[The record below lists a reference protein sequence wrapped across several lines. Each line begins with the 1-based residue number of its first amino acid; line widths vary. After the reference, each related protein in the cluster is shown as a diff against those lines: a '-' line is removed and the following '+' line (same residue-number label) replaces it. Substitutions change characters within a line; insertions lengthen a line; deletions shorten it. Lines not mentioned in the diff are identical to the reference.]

1 MWRGKGEG
9 PKHKKAM
16 KLSEH
21 FTLEEMT
28 YSDTARSYGIPNTPG
43 PKERL
48 ALANLCQKILE
59 PVRQKFGHPIT
70 VTSGYRSE
78 QLNRAVGGVRNSQH
92 KTGDAADIVCR
103 SVPNVA
109 LFRLM
114 EQMVHSGEIEVG
126 QLIWEGGTAG
136 NPAWIHVS
144 NPRPGKKNGEVVFLH
159 E

>member
-1 MWRGKGEG
+1 
-9 PKHKKAM
+9 M

-21 FTLEEMT
+21 FSLEEMT
-28 YSDTARSYGIPNTPG
+28 WSDTARSNGIPNTPG

-59 PVRQKFGHPIT
+59 PVRKKFGLPIT

-78 QLNRAVGGVRNSQH
+78 ALNRAVGGSRTSQH
-92 KTGDAADIVCR
+92 MTGDAADIVCR
-103 SVPNVA
+103 STTNTA

-114 EQMVHSGEIEVG
+114 EQMVKNGEIEVG

-136 NPAWIHVS
+136 TPAWIHVS
-144 NPRPGKKNGEVVFLH
+144 NPREGKKNGQVLYMF
-159 E
+159 

>member
-1 MWRGKGEG
+1 MKLETRKE
-9 PKHKKAM
+9 M

-28 YSDTARSYGIPNTPG
+28 ASTTVEKKGIENVPDG
-43 PKERL
+43 KAKM

-92 KTGDAADIVCR
+92 LTGDAADIVCR
-103 SVPNVA
+103 ALPNAA

-114 EQMVHSGEIEVG
+114 EQMVKSGEIEVG

>member
-1 MWRGKGEG
+1 
-9 PKHKKAM
+9 M

-21 FTLEEMT
+21 FSLEEMV
-28 YSDTARSYGIPNTPG
+28 YSDTARSNGIPNAPG

-59 PVRQKFGHPIT
+59 PVRERFGLPIT

-78 QLNRAVGGVRNSQH
+78 ALNRAVGGSRTSQH
-92 KTGDAADIVCR
+92 MTGDAADIVCR
-103 SVPNVA
+103 STTNST

-114 EQMVHSGEIEVG
+114 EKMVENGEINVG

-136 NPAWIHVS
+136 TPAWIHVS
-144 NPRPGKKNGEVVFLH
+144 NPRPGKKNGEVLYMF
-159 E
+159 

>member
-1 MWRGKGEG
+1 MKLETRKE
-9 PKHKKAM
+9 M

-28 YSDTARSYGIPNTPG
+28 ASTTAEKKGIENVPDG
-43 PKERL
+43 KAKM

-59 PVRQKFGHPIT
+59 PVRQKFGYPIT

-92 KTGDAADIVCR
+92 LTGDAADIVCR
-103 SVPNVA
+103 ALPNAA

-114 EQMVHSGEIEVG
+114 EQMVKSGEIEVG

>member
-1 MWRGKGEG
+1 MKLDTRTE
-9 PKHKKAM
+9 M

-28 YSDTARSYGIPNTPG
+28 ASTTAEKRGIENVPDGNA
-43 PKERL
+43 KM

-59 PVRQKFGHPIT
+59 PVRRKFGWPIY
-70 VTSGYRSE
+70 VTSGYRCPE
-78 QLNRAVGGVRNSQH
+78 LNRAVGGVRNSQH
-92 KTGDAADIVCR
+92 LTGDAADIVCR
-103 SVPNVA
+103 ALPNAA

-114 EQMVHSGEIEVG
+114 EQMVKSGEIEVG

-144 NPRPGKKNGEVVFLH
+144 NPRPGKKNGKVVYLF
-159 E
+159 